1 MEATENINVVRMS
14 TLDSPA
20 MVKHNLPITL
30 QSTQTV
36 IEGRH
41 DIQRILNG
49 EDKRL
54 LVVAGPCSISDEA
67 STLEYAH
74 KLNALR
80 EQTKEYLCVVMR
92 TYFEKPRTNIGW
104 KGFINDSNLD
114 GGTDINT
121 GLAKARNI
129 LLSITDIGMPTAME
143 MVDPITPQY
152 VADLICWSAV
162 GARTTESQVHRTM
175 ASGFSMPVGFKNNP
189 DGNVQ
194 VAVDALITATKPHVF
209 FGINDDGNASIVETR
224 GNEFVHVILR
234 GSRERPNYQPEDI
247 EKTVKLLKDKRM
259 NHRIM
264 IDCSHANSRYDH
276 PQQVTVWD
284 SVMDQYIGG
293 NRAIMGLMLE
303 SYLFEGRQDFP
314 KDLSKLKYGVS
325 ITDACIGWE
334 TTEQLLLSACERLSR
349 NTQAS
354 PTLLTT

>member
-1 MEATENINVVRMS
+1 MQATENINVLRMS
-14 TLDSPA
+14 TLDSPET
-20 MVKHNLPITL
+20 VKHNLPITT

-36 IEGRH
+36 IEGRRE
-41 DIQRILNG
+41 IERILNG
-49 EDKRL
+49 EDNRL

-80 EQTKEYLCVVMR
+80 EQTKEYLCIVMR

-104 KGFINDSNLD
+104 KGFINDFNLD
-114 GGTDINT
+114 GSVDINT
-121 GLAKARNI
+121 GLAKARNL
-129 LLSITDIGMPTAME
+129 LLSITNIGMPTGME

-209 FGINDDGNASIVETR
+209 FGVNDAGNACIVETK
-224 GNEFVHVILR
+224 GNEYVHVILR
-234 GSRERPNYQPEDI
+234 GSRERPNYMAEDVQS
-247 EKTVKLLKDKRM
+247 TAKLLKDKGM

-264 IDCSHANSRYDH
+264 VDCSHANSKYDH
-276 PQQVTVWD
+276 KQQVTVWD
-284 SVMDQYIGG
+284 SVLDQYTSG
-293 NRAIMGLMLE
+293 NTEIMGLMLE
-303 SYLFEGRQDFP
+303 SHLFEGRQDFP
-314 KDLSKLKYGVS
+314 KDPSQLKYGVS

-334 TTEQLLLSACERLSR
+334 TTENILLSACDKLSK
-349 NTQAS
+349 NVTS
-354 PTLLTT
+354 PSLQTS